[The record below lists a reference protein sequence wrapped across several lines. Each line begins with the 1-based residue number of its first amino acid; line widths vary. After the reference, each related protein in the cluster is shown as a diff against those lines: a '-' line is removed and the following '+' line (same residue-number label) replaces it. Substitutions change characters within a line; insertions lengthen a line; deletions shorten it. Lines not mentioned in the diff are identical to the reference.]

1 MPQRI
6 LIGIIAIAFNMR
18 TILVLFVFII
28 AFLTSCEKSNN
39 HDIVNEELL
48 SFVEL
53 DASDFILNLSDTS
66 VTGRFV
72 KFSFSEGDTINHN
85 NWDVAFRG
93 TTLIVNGGEEAHNDQ
108 PDRTG
113 NSAVYI
119 AIGSMSEIN
128 DIDTNRLLQDNS
140 SGSAILENMMVDDLG
155 ISGEGW
161 ASYNY
166 QTHIISPIPGRV
178 LVFRTHDNN
187 YAKMEILYFYNNPNP
202 EPQNGDYGGFYTFN
216 YVYQSEEGAL
226 TF

>member
-1 MPQRI
+1 MIVFNRI
-6 LIGIIAIAFNMR
+6 N
-18 TILVLFVFII
+18 ILSYLGFII

-39 HDIVNEELL
+39 DDPIHEEVVIN
-48 SFVEL
+48 FVEL
-53 DASDFILNLSDTS
+53 DASDFLLNISDTS
-66 VTGRFV
+66 VTGTFT
-72 KFSFSEGDTINHN
+72 KFSFSEEDTVNHN

-93 TTLIVNGGEEAHNDQ
+93 TTIIVNGGAKAYNDQ

-113 NSAVYI
+113 NAAIYI

-128 DIDTNRLLQDNS
+128 NIDTSRLLQDNS
-140 SGSAILENMMVDDLG
+140 TGSAILENMMIDDLG

-166 QTHIISPIPGRV
+166 QTHIISPIPGRI
-178 LVFRTHDNN
+178 LVFRTHDDK
-187 YAKMEILYFYNNPNP
+187 YVKMEIRYFYNSPTP

-216 YVYQSEEGAL
+216 YVLTDGAT